1 MLAIT
6 KVSSHGSV
14 APTMSTL
21 LWLVS
26 RVKNQG
32 HVSVLA
38 RVGIYDIFSS
48 TKLSLSYCEDANDLC
63 FVRLERPN

>member
-1 MLAIT
+1 
-6 KVSSHGSV
+6 
-14 APTMSTL
+14 MSTL